1 MRENIKISRT
11 DKKRNK
17 LLKKSQIFTKKMQ
30 LFISFGQMCQNE
42 ST

>member
-17 LLKKSQIFTKKMQ
+17 LLKKSKIFNKKMQ
-30 LFISFGQMCQNE
+30 LFYIFWTNVSK
-42 ST
+42 